1 MVKKKKKQKITIKSI
16 SRLSIFVVIIA
27 FLINILSQQQKS
39 INTKDD
45 PTSYIG
51 ENSKG
56 QILGTIY
63 SKLPQDSRYQ
73 LEHID
78 QTLLGKIYQDSKNY
92 IIIHLNGFPQKQIKE
107 FKKQLIKNI
116 SDNLIENI
124 DKK

>member
-1 MVKKKKKQKITIKSI
+1 MVKKKKKQKITLKSI
-16 SRLSIFVVIIA
+16 IRLSIFIVIIV

-39 INTKDD
+39 INPNND

-51 ENSKG
+51 ENSGG

-92 IIIHLNGFPQKQIKE
+92 IVTHLNGFPQKQIKE

-116 SDNLIENI
+116 SDDLIENI